1 MRHFPLTA
9 DYPAI
14 LPLGMALAAVQ
25 RDWHR
30 LDEASN
36 AVTRSPQEMTTA
48 GLLEDQ
54 EAALQDLIAALP
66 AATLQ
71 DAAVQMGVACSII
84 GRLDASDWS
93 AKDMHA
99 KLDAMHADLWRI
111 VLSVFPLII
120 AAAGLDPKAMCWE
133 DYASLRASMFFGK
146 EAGA

>member
-54 EAALQDLIAALP
+54 EAALQDLIAALGGAMQLYGP
-66 AATLQ
+66 GGWEPRPSLFFAP
-71 DAAVQMGVACSII
+71 
-84 GRLDASDWS
+84 SDS
-93 AKDMHA
+93 TTP
-99 KLDAMHADLWRI
+99 
-111 VLSVFPLII
+111 VFPWHLGPSPII
-120 AAAGLDPKAMCWE
+120 
-133 DYASLRASMFFGK
+133 
-146 EAGA
+146 